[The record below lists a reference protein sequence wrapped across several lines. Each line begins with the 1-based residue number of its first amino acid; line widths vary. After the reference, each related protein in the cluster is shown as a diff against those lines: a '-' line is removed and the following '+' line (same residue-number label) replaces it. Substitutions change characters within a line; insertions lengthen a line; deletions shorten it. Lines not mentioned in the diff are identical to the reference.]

1 MLCVLLILIT
11 GFSYGLGGDK
21 FVYMRQFEAI
31 PTDIPALEYAS
42 LAIVIQGNMPLWT
55 LLTIFAKNCF
65 DSFYAVQLI
74 QAIITNLTFF
84 YIASKYTHRYFCFI
98 IAYFL
103 TLTYFIF
110 NTEIMREGIAIAICM
125 VGMEAYMNGNK
136 RNFYL

>member
-1 MLCVLLILIT
+1 MSLIYIIVIALSVYYSIRWDGVEEDNAFKKHRYWMLCVLLILIT

-74 QAIITNLTFF
+74 QAIITNLTFS
-84 YIASKYTHRYFCFI
+84 I
-98 IAYFL
+98 
-103 TLTYFIF
+103 
-110 NTEIMREGIAIAICM
+110 
-125 VGMEAYMNGNK
+125 
-136 RNFYL
+136 